1 MTSLFD
7 RLQFNFDQ
15 TKFGSA
21 ITLSEESIN
30 TIGDAATDVELAD
43 WQLED
48 LANNTVVTTNY
59 FINPVAN
66 VCDSL
71 SSNLSNLIS
80 SISTLSVIDSYSSD
94 LLNSSINCM
103 VQIDRFKSHTDNVS
117 GVAETTASDTIPCY
131 STAMDTGQVLL
142 TVLNK
147 TDNMANSL
155 PAMGSFTSIFI
166 EPELNANNISL
177 GSNCN
182 IYINSVSSNTTNLSS
197 SQITSIKTVV
207 DNLNNFLYTRW
218 SHDWNFY
225 GNSVSLLND
234 YFKLDNLNNIGST
247 QSYLIDN
254 YIGTEKI
261 KTDIANNN
269 IVIPVTEP
277 PVVVPPPSYYEYFNQ
292 F

>member
-15 TKFGSA
+15 TKFGDGT
-21 ITLSEESIN
+21 TLSEEAVN
-30 TIGDAATDVELAD
+30 TIADASTDVELSD

-59 FINPVAN
+59 FVNPVAN

-71 SSNLSNLIS
+71 SSNLANLIS
-80 SISTLSVIDSYSSD
+80 SISTLTVIDSYSSD

-117 GVAETTASDTIPCY
+117 GIAETTASDTIPCY

-142 TVLNK
+142 TILNK
-147 TDNMANSL
+147 TDNISNSL

-166 EPELNANNISL
+166 EPELNANNTAL
-177 GSNCN
+177 GSNCQ

-207 DNLNNFLYTRW
+207 DNLNSFLYNRW

-247 QSYLIDN
+247 QTYLIDN

-269 IVIPVTEP
+269 VVIPVTEP
-277 PVVVPPPSYYEYFNQ
+277 PEVVPPPSYYDYFNQ

>member
-15 TKFGSA
+15 TKFGDGT
-21 ITLSEESIN
+21 TLSEEAVN
-30 TIGDAATDVELAD
+30 TIVDASTDVELSD

-48 LANNTVVTTNY
+48 LANNTVITTNY
-59 FINPVAN
+59 FVNPVAN
-66 VCDSL
+66 VCNSL
-71 SSNLSNLIS
+71 TANLSNLIS
-80 SISTLSVIDSYSSD
+80 SIATLSLIDSNSLA

-117 GVAETTASDTIPCY
+117 GVAETTSSDTIPCY
-131 STAMDTGQVLL
+131 STAIDTGQVLI
-142 TVLNK
+142 TILNK
-147 TDNMANSL
+147 TDDISNSL

-166 EPELNANNISL
+166 EPELNANNTSL
-177 GSNCN
+177 GSNCQ
-182 IYINSVSSNTTNLSS
+182 IYINSVSSNTTSLSS
-197 SQITSIKTVV
+197 SSINSIKTIV
-207 DNLNNFLYTRW
+207 DDLNNFLYTRW
-218 SHDWNFY
+218 THDWTFY

-234 YFKLDNLNNIGST
+234 YFKIDNLNNIGST

-254 YIGTEKI
+254 YIGTDKI

-269 IVIPVTEP
+269 IVVPVTEP
-277 PVVVPPPSYYEYFNQ
+277 PVVVPPPSYFEYFNQ

>member
-15 TKFGSA
+15 TKFGDATS
-21 ITLSEESIN
+21 LPEEAIN
-30 TIGDAATDVELAD
+30 TISDAATDVELAD

-48 LANNTVVTTNY
+48 LANNTVITTNY
-59 FINPVAN
+59 FVNPVAN
-66 VCDSL
+66 VCDSF
-71 SSNLSNLIS
+71 SANLSNLIS

-94 LLNSSINCM
+94 LLNSSISCM

-117 GVAETTASDTIPCY
+117 GVAETTSSDTIPCY
-131 STAMDTGQVLL
+131 STAIDTGQVLL
-142 TVLNK
+142 TILNK
-147 TDNMANSL
+147 TDGISNSL
-155 PAMGSFTSIFI
+155 PAMGSFTSIFV
-166 EPELNANNISL
+166 ESELNANNISL
-177 GSNCN
+177 GSNCQ

-207 DNLNNFLYTRW
+207 DNLNNFLYSRW
-218 SHDWNFY
+218 THDWTFY

-234 YFKLDNLNNIGST
+234 YFKIDNLNNIGST

-269 IVIPVTEP
+269 VVIPVTEP
-277 PVVVPPPSYYEYFNQ
+277 PVVVPPPSYYDYFNQ

>member
-1 MTSLFD
+1 MTSVFD

-21 ITLSEESIN
+21 ITLSEESVN
-30 TIGDAATDVELAD
+30 TIGDAATDVELSD

-59 FINPVAN
+59 FVNPVAN

-71 SSNLSNLIS
+71 SSNLANLIS
-80 SISTLSVIDSYSSD
+80 SISTLTVIDSYSSD

-142 TVLNK
+142 TILNK
-147 TDNMANSL
+147 TDNIANSL

-166 EPELNANNISL
+166 EPELNANNTAL
-177 GSNCN
+177 GSNCQ

-207 DNLNNFLYTRW
+207 DNLNGFLYNRW

-247 QSYLIDN
+247 QTYLIDN

-269 IVIPVTEP
+269 VVIPVTEP
-277 PVVVPPPSYYEYFNQ
+277 PEVVPPPSYYDYFNQ

>member
-15 TKFGSA
+15 TKFGDATS
-21 ITLSEESIN
+21 LPEEAIN

-48 LANNTVVTTNY
+48 LANNTVITTNY
-59 FINPVAN
+59 FVNPVAN
-66 VCDSL
+66 VCDSF
-71 SSNLSNLIS
+71 SANLSNLIS
-80 SISTLSVIDSYSSD
+80 SISTLSVIDSYSSN
-94 LLNSSINCM
+94 LLNSSISCM

-142 TVLNK
+142 TILNK
-147 TDNMANSL
+147 TDGISNSL

-166 EPELNANNISL
+166 ETELNANNISL
-177 GSNCN
+177 GSNCQ

-207 DNLNNFLYTRW
+207 DNLNSFLYNRW
-218 SHDWNFY
+218 SHDWTFY
-225 GNSVSLLND
+225 ENSVSLLND
-234 YFKLDNLNNIGST
+234 YFKIDNLNNIGST

-269 IVIPVTEP
+269 VVIPVTEP
-277 PVVVPPPSYYEYFNQ
+277 PVVVPPPSYYDYFNQ